1 MSCSKYS
8 LPTNINWSL
17 HSLFSLPS
25 YHLTP
30 LQNDCGGT
38 IKQEDADGRVQPSND
53 VVEVIKLFFLKL
65 WSLTAAFIVQY
76 TLNVRSRGKQLCF
89 PNVLIEMHMPLA
101 FNWLIYTVPL
111 YCGYVG
117 LATNLLLF
125 LLCASILQKHHF
137 LTPWDQSQIPCCWS
151 SSTFYSN
158 DRQNFPK
165 ATTKTHKQRLI
176 VSFPSSL
183 SWVLDEH
190 DNR

>member
-1 MSCSKYS
+1 MSRSKYS
-8 LPTNINWSL
+8 LPTNECKLKVIFSFLFTLLSVNVITERLRRYNKARGWWWKSSTFQRCGWS
-17 HSLFSLPS
+17 
-25 YHLTP
+25 
-30 LQNDCGGT
+30 
-38 IKQEDADGRVQPSND
+38 
-53 VVEVIKLFFLKL
+53 KLFVLKL
-65 WSLTAAFIVQY
+65 WLLTAAFIVQY

-89 PNVLIEMHMPLA
+89 SSVLIEMHMPLA
-101 FNWLIYTVPL
+101 LNRLIYTVPL